1 HRARPVSVHHNLAP
15 ISRRTFEPIEICWS
29 GAKWR
34 EQQLLAGTVAS
45 PRSSY
50 CNGSMRIGDL
60 KRAVEDVIL
69 RPDQN
74 PLNDLDKRDTI
85 AALDLCQPEPSPP
98 LPACQPSAASM
109 NACSCSSETVP
120 VDVPRPPPP
129 LCTSTSLDT
138 IVNRP
143 QPVLYRHSAG
153 VSRRQSRVL
162 STLQSKRKR
171 SNSLTNYQKTF
182 IYAVLDRHQCDSAMM
197 ILTEVHLVYSD
208 VSFLSVGPKR
218 RLFSGL
224 RSRRGRNNQYTE
236 PDTAPPPSKITSL
249 PANFNPYLTY
259 RNHDDLLLDTGETQE
274 KNLEF
279 GHARN
284 CCEHDLY

>member
-1 HRARPVSVHHNLAP
+1 MDLYEFRAQQFSQILAP
-15 ISRRTFEPIEICWS
+15 ISRRSYEPIEIWS
-29 GAKWR
+29 GARGR
-34 EQQLLAGTVAS
+34 ELQLDTATVEAS
-45 PRSSY
+45 F
-50 CNGSMRIGDL
+50 SMRIGDL

-74 PLNDLDKRDTI
+74 TLNDIDKRDTI

-98 LPACQPSAASM
+98 LPTCTPSAASM

-162 STLQSKRKR
+162 SSLQSKRKR
-171 SNSLTNYQKTF
+171 SNSLTNYQKTPGTSVSLPPSARQTPMRF
-182 IYAVLDRHQCDSAMM
+182 GDEDAHRSSLGSSDSHSSVARSEDYSQDYVAEEDETVIY
-197 ILTEVHLVYSD
+197 
-208 VSFLSVGPKR
+208 
-218 RLFSGL
+218 
-224 RSRRGRNNQYTE
+224 QYTSPE
-236 PDTAPPPSKITSL
+236 TVLPPTGPTTM
-249 PANFNPYLTY
+249 PVNFNPYLTY
-259 RNHDDLLLDTGETQE
+259 RESREDEAMECD
-274 KNLEF
+274 
-279 GHARN
+279 
-284 CCEHDLY
+284 